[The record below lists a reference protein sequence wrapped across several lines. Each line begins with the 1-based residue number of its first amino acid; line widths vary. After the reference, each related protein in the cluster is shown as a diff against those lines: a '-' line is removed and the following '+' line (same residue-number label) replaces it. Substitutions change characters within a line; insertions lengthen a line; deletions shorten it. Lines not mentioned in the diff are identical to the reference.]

1 MSKKRRRSME
11 DPLDLRIVL
20 LGKTGSGKS
29 ATGNTILD
37 RNAFE
42 TDDFMDSV
50 TKSCQKQNADVRG
63 RIISVIDTPGL
74 FDISMTQEELKS
86 EIERCVDM
94 SDPGPHV
101 FLLVIR
107 LDVRTTEEDMNTV
120 KWIQKNFGEDAIKYT
135 MILFT
140 HADALKGKTLEEYVK
155 KSQALKKLIPQ
166 YGGRYHA
173 FNNSSRRNRVQV
185 SKLLNVIDETVKENG
200 GQQYTNEMYKNVQK
214 KIKKENDKQT
224 AIEYGTK
231 ALTVLGGTVAAGATA
246 GAAVG
251 AAALAAGATAAGSAE
266 AAALAAAAVA
276 TAAALAKASRH

>member
-1 MSKKRRRSME
+1 MLKNMSV
-11 DPLDLRIVL
+11 LLIVL

-29 ATGNTILD
+29 ATGNTILG
-37 RNAFE
+37 RNVFE
-42 TDDFMDSV
+42 TDDSMDSV
-50 TKSCQKQNADVRG
+50 TKSCQKQNADVGG

-74 FDISMTQEELKS
+74 FDISVTQDDLKS

-107 LDVRTTEEDMNTV
+107 LDVRMTEEDMNTV
-120 KWIQKNFGEDAIKYT
+120 KWIQKNFGEDAVKYT

-140 HADALKGKTLEEYVK
+140 HADALKGRTLEKYVE

-173 FNNSSRRNRVQV
+173 FNNSKRMNRVQV
-185 SKLLNVIDETVKENG
+185 SKLLNVIDEMVKENG
-200 GQQYTNEMYKNVQK
+200 GQHYTNEMYKNVQK

-224 AIEYGTK
+224 ALEYGTT
-231 ALTVLGGTVAAGATA
+231 ALTVLGGAVAAGAAAGATA
-246 GAAVG
+246 G

-266 AAALAAAAVA
+266 AAAIAAAAVA
-276 TAAALAKASRH
+276 TAAALAKATHY